1 MFNANWAASL
11 EIIQI
16 YVRVC
21 MHLLALKVKWHEEE
35 SKGLTILSYF
45 SAKFPAAS

>member
-16 YVRVC
+16 SVLTC
-21 MHLLALKVKWHEEE
+21 MHAITRSKVKWHEEE
-35 SKGLTILSYF
+35 SKGLKIC